1 MAPAS
6 TQAVIAATSAPIP
19 ASNDTSPVAVTTTAA
34 ATAMPPAATT
44 AAPAAAASKDD
55 SAGAPSPPLP
65 KRPPHRPKKR
75 PPPPPPPPGAAS
87 SPPAPRPE
95 ILYLRAWA
103 AAHPPADAAGGK
115 ASAASA
121 VAAEGARGDASRPWK
136 FSKMLQI
143 RLLRRALS
151 PEAVGKAD
159 FALLLRY
166 VGTMRGAS
174 RGKTLSQALAA
185 REALALGEGVTRVAG
200 VHLADGA
207 DAEKLRRRVRKRAR
221 KLVRVLNVDA
231 E

>member
-55 SAGAPSPPLP
+55 SA
-65 KRPPHRPKKR
+65 
-75 PPPPPPPPGAAS
+75 
-87 SPPAPRPE
+87 
-95 ILYLRAWA
+95 
-103 AAHPPADAAGGK
+103 DAAGGK

-151 PEAVGKAD
+151 LEAVGKAD